1 VAAPASSHDTGTL
14 ATDPASALAEA
25 DRLVDEG
32 SRAVLFGASGGS
44 AARSNLAQAE
54 IYFKRAL
61 AIVPTHARALCQYG
75 RMQYI
80 LANLGVIPREEA
92 ETRGRQLVMA
102 ALAADDRAAE
112 IHTAISQ
119 IFLYIDDDFASA
131 SRHADRAVAL
141 NPAYAEGLR
150 AQSIVRK
157 IEGRFDEAV
166 DAARASV
173 AIASTPGFWNG
184 LGETL
189 LAAGRTAEAVDAL
202 RGAISRQAGYGPA
215 LERMELALARL
226 ARVEEAVDFR
236 IAYLRATGRGER
248 AVQLQEEAGS
258 LGPDAARRRDLLREV
273 EHLVAEAG
281 RNDPFE
287 HGQTRT
293 IADRL
298 IVAYSELGDWTNAM
312 TWVERSHAN
321 RPGRLRR
328 VLMDLPIDRK
338 GLSTDPR
345 YARILRVAGLED
357 L

>member
-1 VAAPASSHDTGTL
+1 
-14 ATDPASALAEA
+14 
-25 DRLVDEG
+25 
-32 SRAVLFGASGGS
+32 
-44 AARSNLAQAE
+44 
-54 IYFKRAL
+54 
-61 AIVPTHARALCQYG
+61 
-75 RMQYI
+75 MQYI

-92 ETRGRQLVMA
+92 ETKGRQLVMA

-189 LAAGRTAEAVDAL
+189 LAAGRTAEAVD
-202 RGAISRQAGYGPA
+202 
-215 LERMELALARL
+215 
-226 ARVEEAVDFR
+226 FR
-236 IAYLRATGRGER
+236 IAHLRATGRGER
-248 AVQLQEEAGS
+248 AAQLQEEAGS

-273 EHLVAEAG
+273 EQLVAEAG

-298 IVAYSELGDWTNAM
+298 IVAYAELGDWTNAV
-312 TWVERSHAN
+312 TWVERSYAH

-328 VLMDLPIDRK
+328 VLMDLPINREGLASDR
-338 GLSTDPR
+338 R
-345 YARILRVAGLED
+345 YARLLRVAGLEG